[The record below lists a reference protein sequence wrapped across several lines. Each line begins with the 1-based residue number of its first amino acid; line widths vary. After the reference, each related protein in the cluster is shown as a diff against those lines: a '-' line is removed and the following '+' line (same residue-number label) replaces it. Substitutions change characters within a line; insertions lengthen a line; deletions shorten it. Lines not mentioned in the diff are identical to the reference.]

1 MRDIVDGIYER
12 NCMYS
17 IESREP
23 ILIIAIIQLVC
34 TEFIIKHGVGSKVIR
49 TIVYVNCDVD
59 NLKWLE
65 QILRLDCYLKS
76 HADCNQ
82 LQQLNLPSK

>member
-1 MRDIVDGIYER
+1 MRDIVDDGIYER
-12 NCMYS
+12 NCMY

-23 ILIIAIIQLVC
+23 MLIIAIIQLVDY

-59 NLKWLE
+59 KMVRANFAFRLLLE
-65 QILRLDCYLKS
+65 KSCRLQSIAAIKS
-76 HADCNQ
+76 
-82 LQQLNLPSK
+82 SF